1 MRNIDLAKNCSKIT
15 LRVMMRGRGKY
26 VWRVG
31 GVGTVIEL
39 QYHLPYK
46 KVLKKKKKKS
56 QKVAIY
62 AFCSEIGRKHKQ
74 LKEMKIVALWAA
86 GNRVGGIRGLLFS
99 FVCFV
104 WFDLYNCVGV
114 LFFMESIDHV

>member
-1 MRNIDLAKNCSKIT
+1 MQLVSLEKIENERRKSNHDILCDSVMRNIDLAKNCSKIM

-46 KVLKKKKKKS
+46 TVFKKKKEKPESSNLCVLFRNRKETQTAKKDEN
-56 QKVAIY
+56 
-62 AFCSEIGRKHKQ
+62 CC
-74 LKEMKIVALWAA
+74 LWAA
-86 GNRVGGIRGLLFS
+86 GNR
-99 FVCFV
+99 
-104 WFDLYNCVGV
+104 
-114 LFFMESIDHV
+114 